1 MSPQIPEYEVASLQ
15 PYIQPIRHR
24 PTLPLELAMAPSSSA
39 VLCLKATDGAEV
51 EHGWT
56 VLIFMLH
63 ILMLIEKKK
72 TCYVLQ
78 SCPILC
84 NPMDC
89 RPPGSS
95 VHEDSPGK
103 NTGVGCHALLQG
115 IFLTQ
120 GSNLVSYVSRGS
132 LPLATPVKPNSR
144 MIIRESLLFQL
155 GQICM
160 GDIFLGV
167 WEIRV
172 EM

>member
-1 MSPQIPEYEVASLQ
+1 MTPPPVHQ
-15 PYIQPIRHR
+15 
-24 PTLPLELAMAPSSSA
+24 ELAMAPSSSA

-132 LPLATPVKPNSR
+132 LPLAPPGKPLFTVRSMDKEARCDWNSKCSESIRNVK
-144 MIIRESLLFQL
+144 F
-155 GQICM
+155 
-160 GDIFLGV
+160 
-167 WEIRV
+167 
-172 EM
+172 